1 MCTLH
6 TLRIAR
12 EGGLSETDSLLTDRV
27 PANALRIGVALDFA
41 QQVESH
47 LITRHYE
54 VLSGARGSRI
64 RARNA

>member
-1 MCTLH
+1 M
-6 TLRIAR
+6 I
-12 EGGLSETDSLLTDRV
+12 V
-27 PANALRIGVALDFA
+27 VGVALDFA

-54 VLSGARGSRI
+54 GLTGSKGSRI